1 MMFPPGIEL
10 AYSGSYSGCR
20 GPVSRHAHA
29 GAELVLVTA
38 GECSVEFAG
47 G

>member
-10 AYSGSYSGCR
+10 AYSGSYSGRR

-29 GAELVLVTA
+29 GAEGRHGLA
-38 GECSVEFAG
+38 GVYQD
-47 G
+47 